1 MQHPTTDDETPN
13 FHFDFAEETY
23 HSRWSYFTQKCSEA
37 SSQKEIQKLT
47 TLAEACALRLTPENR
62 NEPLIAPLYAK
73 AVTDFTG
80 HQIRLLRQALE
91 HLQDQ
96 LLIARIADILWLLER
111 NTKDALHAID
121 AYTNTKLESDSWLK
135 EESKDCWARAI
146 TLGLQLSK
154 NLEAARRLQTIKTA
168 LLNAINTQLIEGDYA
183 PAMIS
188 LLLRGFNA
196 PELPTDLGERLL
208 IRAKRYLSTG
218 EEIRFLLARECFK
231 VAKNCFSLK
240 KDREREADAQYEIAE
255 SFAAEAVSRLNGK
268 HPSSIIAASFYS
280 DAIKSLLEIP
290 KNVRLARNLDRRLQE
305 LRNIQR
311 HTAQD
316 SVSEFSSGPS
326 YEVDFTEDAIQAE
339 ADISGKCLTD
349 ALFALAICW
358 QPPSFL
364 HRQEQAKASIQASS
378 ILHLVGMKKLSFD
391 GRRIAKRSP
400 LTCASKATEAA
411 EKETLD
417 QQMVLDHQNLVW
429 YAIHSAIHPT
439 LNQLRLEH
447 LVTRNDIY
455 SIVAQSG
462 VIPTD
467 RIGLVSRGLKAGFEG
482 DYVVALHL
490 LTPQLEHL
498 VRTRLQNLG
507 HDTQNHDTKENMQ
520 MEAGLSTLTADS
532 KISEA
537 FGAEIGFEIRA
548 LFADRL
554 GPNLRNELAHGLL
567 EEEQMQSIDSIYAW
581 WLFFRII
588 YLAYW
593 FR

>member
-13 FHFDFAEETY
+13 FHFHFAEETY
-23 HSRWSYFTQKCSEA
+23 HSRWSYFTQKRSEA

-47 TLAEACALRLTPENR
+47 TLAEACALRLTPENK
-62 NEPLIAPLYAK
+62 NEPLIAPSYTK
-73 AVTDFTG
+73 AATDFTDS
-80 HQIRLLRQALE
+80 QIRLLRQALE

-111 NTKDALHAID
+111 NTKDALRAID
-121 AYTNTKLESDSWLK
+121 AYTNTKLESESWLN

-146 TLGLQLSK
+146 TLALQLPK
-154 NLEAARRLQTIKTA
+154 NNEAAHRLKTIKTA
-168 LLNAINTQLIEGDYA
+168 LLQAINTQLVEGDYA

-196 PELPTDLGERLL
+196 PELHTDLGERLL
-208 IRAKRYLSTG
+208 IRAKRYLSTSD
-218 EEIRFLLARECFK
+218 EIRFLLAQRCLK
-231 VAKNCFSLK
+231 VAKKCFSLN

-255 SFAAEAVSRLNGK
+255 SFAAEAESRLNGE
-268 HPSSIIAASFYS
+268 HPSSIVAASFYS
-280 DAIKSLLEIP
+280 DAINSLLEIP
-290 KNVRLARNLDRRLQE
+290 KQVRLARNLDLRLQE

-311 HTAQD
+311 NTAQQ
-316 SVSEFSSGPS
+316 SVSELSSGLS
-326 YEVDFTEDAIQAE
+326 YEVDFTEDATQAE
-339 ADISGKCLTD
+339 ADISGKCLTE
-349 ALFALAICW
+349 ALLALAICW
-358 QPPSFL
+358 QPPSCL
-364 HRQEQAKASIQASS
+364 HRQELAKASIQASS

-391 GRRIAKRSP
+391 GRRIAKRAP
-400 LTCASKATEAA
+400 LSCASKATEAA
-411 EKETLD
+411 EKKTLD

-429 YAIHSAIHPT
+429 YAIHSAIHPA

-447 LVTRNDIY
+447 LVTSNDIF

-507 HDTQNHDTKENMQ
+507 HDTQNHDPKENMQ
-520 MEAGLSTLTADS
+520 MEAGLSTLAADS
-532 KISEA
+532 KINEA
-537 FGAEIGFEIRA
+537 FGAELGFEIRA

-567 EEEQMQSIDSIYAW
+567 DEEQMQSTDSIYAW

-593 FR
+593 LR